1 MNSDDYVTHADLGGQ
16 LRHGPI
22 KLESQHKTWHAA
34 WEPRV
39 FALQLS
45 MGAAGVWN
53 LDMTRAARE
62 TLPDY
67 DQRSYYEIWFG
78 ALLKQLE
85 ERGLVSADEVA
96 AGRSLHPP
104 LALPRVVHARDV
116 RTLQAHG
123 APTERLATRGP
134 RFAVGQRVRTITGPT
149 SHHTRLPRYAQGKPA
164 VIERV
169 HGMHVFADAN
179 ASGHGEQPQWL
190 YAVVF
195 RGTQL
200 WPDAEPGLTVSID
213 AWEPYLEAA

>member
-1 MNSDDYVTHADLGGQ
+1 MSSDDYVTHADLGGQ
-16 LRHGPI
+16 LGRGPI
-22 KLESQHKTWHAA
+22 NLGSEDKTWHAA

-85 ERGLVSADEVA
+85 ERGLVSAEELA
-96 AGRSLHPP
+96 AGRSLQPP
-104 LALPRVVHARDV
+104 LELPRVMHARDV
-116 RTLQAHG
+116 PTVQARG
-123 APTERLATRGP
+123 APTKRIAAREP
-134 RFAVGQRVRTITGPT
+134 RFAIGQQVRTIIGPT

-164 VIERV
+164 VVERM

-179 ASGHGEQPQWL
+179 ASGQGEQPEWL
-190 YAVVF
+190 YTVMF
-195 RGTQL
+195 RGIAL

>member
-1 MNSDDYVTHADLGGQ
+1 MSSDDYVTHADLGGQ

-22 KLESQHKTWHAA
+22 KLESEYKAWQAA

-39 FALQLS
+39 FALHLS
-45 MGAAGVWN
+45 MGATGAWN

-67 DQRSYYEIWFG
+67 DQRSYYEIWFA

-104 LALPRVVHARDV
+104 LVLPRVLHARDV
-116 RTLQAHG
+116 QTVQARG
-123 APTERLATRGP
+123 APTERLATKGP

-149 SHHTRLPRYAQGKPA
+149 SHHTRQPRTCDLPG
-164 VIERV
+164 
-169 HGMHVFADAN
+169 
-179 ASGHGEQPQWL
+179 
-190 YAVVF
+190 
-195 RGTQL
+195 
-200 WPDAEPGLTVSID
+200 SI
-213 AWEPYLEAA
+213 Y

>member
-1 MNSDDYVTHADLGGQ
+1 MSSDDYVTHADLGGQ
-16 LRHGPI
+16 LGHGPI
-22 KLESQHKTWHAA
+22 KPESDDKLWHAA

-39 FALQLS
+39 LALSLS
-45 MGAAGVWN
+45 MGAAGAWN

-67 DQRSYYEIWFG
+67 DQCSHYERWFG
-78 ALLKQLE
+78 ALQKQLE
-85 ERGLVSADEVA
+85 DRGLVSADEVA

-104 LALPRVVHARDV
+104 LGLPRVVHARDV
-116 RTLQAHG
+116 PTVLARG
-123 APTERLATRGP
+123 APTERLATKGP
-134 RFAVGQRVRTITGPT
+134 RFAVGQRVRTIAGPT
-149 SHHTRLPRYAQGKPA
+149 PHHTRLPSYAQGKPA
-164 VIERV
+164 VIERM

-190 YAVVF
+190 YTVVF